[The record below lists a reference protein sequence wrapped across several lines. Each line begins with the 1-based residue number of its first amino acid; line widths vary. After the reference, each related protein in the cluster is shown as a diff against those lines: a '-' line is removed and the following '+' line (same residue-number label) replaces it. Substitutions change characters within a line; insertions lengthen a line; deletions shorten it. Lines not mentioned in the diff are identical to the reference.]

1 MENFRSAAA
10 AQHRAAAAKWL
21 AGAAALASRFPS
33 ARAVARVED
42 ASTWAAMAQV
52 EKVHAAWVQAQ
63 AAWEATPAGASRRQ
77 LGWLVEALRLAH
89 QAARAHR
96 LADELVGA

>member
-1 MENFRSAAA
+1 MENFREAAA
-10 AQHRAAAAKWL
+10 ARHRAVAANWL
-21 AGAAALASRFPS
+21 AGAAALAGRLSS
-33 ARAVARVED
+33 ARAVARVEEV
-42 ASTWAAMAQV
+42 STWAAMAQV
-52 EKVHAAWVQAQ
+52 EKAHAAWVQAQ
-63 AAWEATPAGASRRQ
+63 AAWEAAPSGAAKRQ